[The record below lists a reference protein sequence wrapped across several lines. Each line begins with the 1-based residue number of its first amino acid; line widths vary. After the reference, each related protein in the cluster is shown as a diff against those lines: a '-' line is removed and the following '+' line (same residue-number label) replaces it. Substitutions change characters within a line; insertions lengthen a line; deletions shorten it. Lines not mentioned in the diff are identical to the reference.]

1 MGNIDIF
8 VILIYNTPKVMHM
21 NSTSKKQVMESIQN
35 FRLPRY
41 HEIPNVGLYLEQT
54 TKYISEYLEPLGD
67 YGLTASMISNYVK
80 KGLVSSPVKKQYD
93 RDQIAYLFFIAVAK
107 TVLSLDALTGFIA
120 LQKRTYP
127 LEIAYNFFCKQM
139 EGTLQF
145 TCELTDVAELG
156 DLETTDE
163 KRLLYSCIVSVTQKI
178 YLEKCLEAIAAEGDP
193 Q

>member
-1 MGNIDIF
+1 
-8 VILIYNTPKVMHM
+8 MHM

-41 HEIPNVGLYLEQT
+41 HELPNVGLYLEQT
-54 TKYISEYLEPLGD
+54 TKYISEYLAPLGD

-107 TVLSLDALTGFIA
+107 NVLSLDALTGFIA

-156 DLETTDE
+156 DLDTTDE

-178 YLEKCLEAIAAEGDP
+178 YLEKCLEAIAAEEHS